1 MNLIKNYENGK
12 SEVRLISRQL
22 GDDGI
27 YRRVETTVYF
37 VKSESSDDLLTI
49 TLCDN
54 LPDD

>member
-1 MNLIKNYENGK
+1 MGK
-12 SEVRLISRQL
+12 QEIRLITRQL

-27 YRRVETTVYF
+27 YRRVETTDYF
-37 VKSESSDDLLTI
+37 VDSNYTNDIIAI